1 MIEARQSSSTMSEVA
16 VLMAAYNGLPYLP
29 AAVESIRAQ
38 TLRDWTLV
46 IVDDG
51 STDGSSD
58 YLRGLDDPRI
68 EIIEQANQG
77 LGLALNRG
85 LAACRAPLVA
95 RMDADDVAHPTR
107 LAEQVDFMR
116 RHPEV
121 GLLGTQIQ
129 RLGSRRIGT
138 ASVLAT
144 RHRDI
149 VRDLLDGKPAMYHPT
164 VMFRT
169 QLAHE
174 IGGYWAKVLGEE
186 WDFFLRMAERAEL
199 ANLDRVLLSYRIHTG
214 SLTGANM
221 RQMRWS
227 VAYAIDCACRRQA
240 GEVSV
245 AYDTWCASQAQLSFW
260 RRATE
265 RVEMYARC
273 QYRIALGELLGSHP
287 WRGYARLGL
296 SAACSPKLTS
306 QRVWAVAAKWGTR
319 VRQWSKPWT
328 ANTATTGGNS

>member
-1 MIEARQSSSTMSEVA
+1 MIEARPSNSTTSQVA
-16 VLMAAYNGLPYLP
+16 VLMAVYNGLPYLP
-29 AAVESIRAQ
+29 AAIESIRAQ

-58 YLRGLDDPRI
+58 YLRGLSDPRI
-68 EIIEQANQG
+68 EVIEQANQG

-116 RHPEV
+116 HHPEV
-121 GLLGTQIQ
+121 GLLGTQIE

-169 QLAHE
+169 QLARE

-186 WDFFLRMAERAEL
+186 WDFFLRMAERADL

-221 RQMRWS
+221 QQMRWS

-240 GEVSV
+240 GE
-245 AYDTWCASQAQLSFW
+245 APIEYDAWCASQSQMSFW

-296 SAACSPKLTS
+296 SAACSPKLTC
-306 QRVWAVAAKWGTR
+306 QRMWAVTARWGARLRQRSTPWAVEAAIPG
-319 VRQWSKPWT
+319 SK
-328 ANTATTGGNS
+328 S